1 MAKFI
6 LKTSFL
12 TISTLLFINLIFYT
26 SITVVPETNYHDI
39 NYTWLAK
46 LSKSPKLLL
55 MGSST
60 MVYALSPSVIS
71 EQSNFEKDEIVN
83 LAMNACTPIQ
93 SYFIYKNFE
102 SYFDSVKIVVYG
114 FDPWIFSNKYYIFDS
129 RVQILW
135 NMKERWYAFRNFNPR
150 CAILG
155 GEMFTISKSIRNL
168 LFKPAYT
175 SMDVPED
182 NGAKVLK
189 RIPKNFSQPVSE
201 WFIYDYFS
209 MSDLQIKYIA
219 RLKRAVEQSGA
230 QFVLF
235 LPPKKTEW
243 LDDYR
248 HTCSHIDEDLISRC
262 NAHLGDSNIIGS
274 FNSIPEPLQ
283 SKFLNDG
290 VHLNENGQNYV
301 SKQFANILQEIKS
314 LTKEPLYSTY
324 EY

>member
-12 TISTLLFINLIFYT
+12 IISTLLFINLIFYV
-26 SITVVPETNYHDI
+26 SLTVLPETNYQDA

-60 MVYALSPSVIS
+60 MVYALSPGVIS
-71 EQSNFEKDEIVN
+71 EQSNLEKDEIVN
-83 LAMNACTPIQ
+83 LAMNARTPIQ
-93 SYFIYKNFE
+93 SYFLYKNFE

-114 FDPWIFSNKYYIFDS
+114 FDPWIFSKKYYTFDL
-129 RVQILW
+129 RVQVLW
-135 NMKERWYAFRNFNPR
+135 NLKERWYAFRKFNPR

-155 GEMFTISKSIRNL
+155 GEMYTIIKSVHNL
-168 LFKPAYT
+168 FFKPAYT
-175 SMDVPED
+175 LLDIPED
-182 NGAKVLK
+182 NVAKVLK
-189 RIPKNFSQPVSE
+189 QIPKNFSQPVSE

-219 RLKRAVEQSGA
+219 KLQQAVEQSGA

-248 HTCSHIDEDLISRC
+248 STCSHIDEDLISRC
-262 NAHLGDSNIIGS
+262 NVHLGDSNIIGS
-274 FNSIPEPLQ
+274 FNSMPEPLQ

-301 SKQFANILQEIKS
+301 SKQFANILQKMKSIK
-314 LTKEPLYSTY
+314 KEPLRASY